1 MADMEVA
8 VGVGRAVMQDELGPA
23 LALGAQALEQV
34 HVGPALQQLRLLL
47 GQAGAHREVGLGQE
61 NAGFV
66 VGCHDELSRHSG
78 WWRAVGPAR
87 VKASKRPGRC

>member
-47 GQAGAHREVGLGQE
+47 GQAGAHGEVGLGQE
-61 NAGFV
+61 NAGFI
-66 VGCHDELSRHSG
+66 VGCHDELSAFGREAP
-78 WWRAVGPAR
+78 RAGTQQAQ
-87 VKASKRPGRC
+87 RPGRG